1 MSSNKETPD
10 NQLPANARASR
21 ERDMDRAASP
31 GYWAVPVSRPSTLDR
46 RAAPPSA
53 TSAASS
59 ASHGGSAS
67 PPPPYNPFDELAP
80 ESLPTFSA
88 GVPFTTAPAPN
99 PFASPGSVP
108 TNPFA
113 DESLPQRATS
123 PGGHPR
129 GVSRSVDHGRPT
141 SSSSFRSRVQTPPA
155 ALVLPHQFT
164 IPISPGLAIN
174 SSPNRPGSGSR
185 HVRQAHSISVFGA
198 GRVEPY
204 AQFAAPSPGIDPRT
218 VFATGA
224 AADAPATRISG
235 SGTRTDV
242 APSPSPAPSPSRAL
256 NTPAGGPSESRPYTP
271 DDPVHPL
278 SVHPSPDLV
287 RDRVDPAW
295 PPLVPQRSIP
305 ILAVPPITTSHAAVA
320 PNPFRLDASLQT
332 PQSRAESP
340 KAWDFSSPT
349 SAIPLTHP
357 PPLGATSPASPVRPG
372 PDVNEPQP
380 VPPLARRFAGPPW
393 RQRLTEAWGSAKML
407 VSYVEAENKRNY
419 RSFLIGLVT
428 VFLVVVFLTLVRNAL
443 VRSSIV
449 FVKLSEDTVGQYD
462 LLMTPSQ
469 DGTSMFLNATDLTMR
484 LASVTSIR
492 GAVPRWILPVNVT
505 VSDQGQ
511 WNTSAVK
518 RDVLATAVVLIM
530 DTKLEQDL
538 GVGVSWKHRP
548 LGENEAHVTG
558 SLLRALGKRPNL
570 GDTINLKMDL
580 SVVMASAMGNSTSLN
595 QAQITLT
602 RTQLEMAILVTGA
615 NRTAIYQSA
624 QLQPDGTY
632 RVPLGAVTN
641 NQADQFATLTQ
652 TMTVVDAIEQPDG
665 KFPQNLGNVIVVDL
679 DPTEIMLKR
688 TAAQLA
694 QNPLA
699 ASAVPWKASDVASFR
714 LRDYA
719 MSMVLMMRD
728 RLAIYTMS
736 DIDRSRAIIEV
747 ANDVM
752 RVIGLFAPVDLVD
765 VLNLAL
771 KGTSFIRVFMDEIFF
786 TVIAVLSLLA
796 VLLIYSLLLADVEEK
811 TFEYGML
818 RTLGLRQTSLIHLL
832 ILQSIHFSVPAIGL
846 GLLVC
851 VILYVPVEF
860 FLSSFAAVPM
870 ALQLDPSAWGLGIGL
885 GLILPLVGMLVPI
898 RRALTQTLRDAL
910 DIYHHVVFDSIV
922 TIKRLTDLGINI
934 GETILALLLVGV
946 GFMVYYMVPVAF
958 IFNDTGLL
966 FRILTIILLGMV
978 VGQTLVAQVLQHVLE
993 MAVMA
998 IMVVAAGDKVILG
1011 VVAKNLASHLKR
1023 NQKTALMFTLC
1034 LAYIIFAAVM
1044 FQLQANTLAQTL
1056 EWTYGADLVV
1066 QGKSFISPLPEPR
1079 LDQYLRTVP
1088 DVAGFTFL
1096 TWPLTSYYV
1105 VSTTRFASLA
1115 SLDRPQ
1121 AQILGVQRNYL
1132 DVALGQYYMPV
1143 TVADG
1148 LAPSAV
1154 IPALSTPLLPF
1165 VPADMRVVPPP
1176 PLTSPPVANETA
1188 AYTSAIPVVISEAV
1202 ADTLYATPSTNCVIE
1217 VEYWPGGTAAWSV
1230 TRQQLARPLAIVKK
1244 LPGLAGV
1251 NRLTVSKAPL
1261 LVSMDRYQALLDDVD
1276 AVAGTS
1282 YTRVVSM
1289 PAVVGNVS
1297 AADARGRGWTVPKK
1311 TLLVRLR
1318 GGMSDLQVEAVINGL
1333 NTVLGDHDLQVQN
1346 LRYQLKATDSAA
1358 FFINLLFNIVALVG
1372 ILLSFFVLWL
1382 SFTANLREN
1391 AWEFGVLRAIGLDGS
1406 TVVRVYVYEA
1416 LAIVIATVVLGTLVG
1431 GITAVTVTLQF
1442 NLFTEMPMVLAF
1454 PSGLYAFVV
1463 VFSVVVAVAGSWYPA
1478 SQYRQKKIA
1487 MALKGM

>member
-1 MSSNKETPD
+1 MSSNKDTSGS
-10 NQLPANARASR
+10 QLPAIARAGR
-21 ERDMDRAASP
+21 EREADHAASP
-31 GYWAVPVSRPSTLDR
+31 GSWAVPVSRPSTMDR
-46 RAAPPSA
+46 RAPPPSA

-59 ASHGGSAS
+59 ESHGGSAS

-80 ESLPTFSA
+80 ESLPTLSA
-88 GVPFTTAPAPN
+88 GAPFPAALAPN
-99 PFASPGSVP
+99 PFTAPSPVA

-113 DESLPQRATS
+113 TDSPPTRATS

-129 GVSRSVDHGRPT
+129 GVSRSVDHGRPS
-141 SSSSFRSRVQTPPA
+141 SSSSFRSRAQTPT
-155 ALVLPHQFT
+155 ALALPQQFT

-174 SSPNRPGSGSR
+174 SSPNRSGSR
-185 HVRQAHSISVFGA
+185 HVRQAHSISVFGT

-204 AQFAAPSPGIDPRT
+204 AQFAPPSPAIDPRT
-218 VFATGA
+218 VLATGTSA
-224 AADAPATRISG
+224 AAAARNSG
-235 SGTRTDV
+235 SGTRVDA

-256 NTPAGGPSESRPYTP
+256 NIPEGPSESRPYTP

-295 PPLVPQRSIP
+295 PPMVPQRSIP
-305 ILAVPPITTSHAAVA
+305 VLAIPPITTDSRAAVA

-340 KAWDFSSPT
+340 KAWDFPPT
-349 SAIPLTHP
+349 SATPLTH
-357 PPLGATSPASPVRPG
+357 PPLGATSPSSPVLSG
-372 PDVNEPQP
+372 PDIDEPQP
-380 VPPLARRFAGPPW
+380 VPPHTRRPAGPQW
-393 RQRLTEAWGSAKML
+393 RQRLAEAWGSAKML
-407 VSYVEAENKRNY
+407 VSYVEAENIRNY
-419 RSFLIGLVT
+419 RSFLIGLAT

-469 DGTSMFLNATDLTMR
+469 DGTSMFLNATDLTTQ
-484 LASVTSIR
+484 LASVASIR
-492 GAVPRWILPVNVT
+492 GSVPRWILPVNVT
-505 VSDQGQ
+505 ASDQGQ
-511 WNTSAVK
+511 WNTSAVN

-530 DTKLEQDL
+530 DSKLEQDL
-538 GVGVSWKHRP
+538 GVGASWKHRS

-580 SVVMASAMGNSTSLN
+580 SVMMASAVGNSTSLN

-602 RTQLEMAILVTGA
+602 RTQLETAILVTGA
-615 NRTAIYQSA
+615 NRTAVYQSA
-624 QLQPDGTY
+624 QLQPDGTF

-679 DPTEIMLKR
+679 DPTEILLKR
-688 TAAQLA
+688 MAAQLA

-699 ASAVPWKASDVASFR
+699 ASAVPWKASDVATFR

-719 MSMVLMMRD
+719 MSMVLMIRD

-736 DIDRSRAIIEV
+736 DTDRNRAIIEV

-752 RVIGLFAPVDLVD
+752 RLIGLFAPVDLVD

-998 IMVVAAGDKVILG
+998 LMVVAARDKVILG

-1079 LDQYLRTVP
+1079 LDQYMRTMS

-1105 VSTTRFASLA
+1105 ISTTRFASLA

-1121 AQILGVQRNYL
+1121 AQIIGVQRNYL
-1132 DVALGQYYMPV
+1132 VVALGQYYMPV

-1154 IPALSTPLLPF
+1154 IPALSTPLSPF

-1176 PLTSPPVANETA
+1176 PLTSPPVANVTA
-1188 AYTSAIPVVISEAV
+1188 AYASAIPVVISEAV
-1202 ADTLYATPSTNCVIE
+1202 ADTLYATTTTNCVIE
-1217 VEYWPGGTAAWSV
+1217 VEYWPGGAAAWSV

-1289 PAVVGNVS
+1289 PAVVRNVS
-1297 AADARGRGWTVPKK
+1297 AAESRRRGWAVPKK

-1318 GGMSDLQVEAVINGL
+1318 PGMSDLQVEAVINGL

-1406 TVVRVYVYEA
+1406 TVLRVYVYEA
-1416 LAIVIATVVLGTLVG
+1416 LAIVIATILLGTLVG

-1442 NLFTEMPMVLAF
+1442 NLFTEMPMTLAF
-1454 PSGLYAFVV
+1454 PSGLYTFVV
-1463 VFSVVVAVAGSWYPA
+1463 VFSIVVAVAGSWYPA

>member
-1 MSSNKETPD
+1 
-10 NQLPANARASR
+10 
-21 ERDMDRAASP
+21 
-31 GYWAVPVSRPSTLDR
+31 
-46 RAAPPSA
+46 
-53 TSAASS
+53 
-59 ASHGGSAS
+59 
-67 PPPPYNPFDELAP
+67 
-80 ESLPTFSA
+80 
-88 GVPFTTAPAPN
+88 
-99 PFASPGSVP
+99 
-108 TNPFA
+108 
-113 DESLPQRATS
+113 
-123 PGGHPR
+123 
-129 GVSRSVDHGRPT
+129 
-141 SSSSFRSRVQTPPA
+141 
-155 ALVLPHQFT
+155 
-164 IPISPGLAIN
+164 
-174 SSPNRPGSGSR
+174 
-185 HVRQAHSISVFGA
+185 
-198 GRVEPY
+198 
-204 AQFAAPSPGIDPRT
+204 
-218 VFATGA
+218 
-224 AADAPATRISG
+224 
-235 SGTRTDV
+235 
-242 APSPSPAPSPSRAL
+242 
-256 NTPAGGPSESRPYTP
+256 
-271 DDPVHPL
+271 
-278 SVHPSPDLV
+278 
-287 RDRVDPAW
+287 
-295 PPLVPQRSIP
+295 
-305 ILAVPPITTSHAAVA
+305 
-320 PNPFRLDASLQT
+320 
-332 PQSRAESP
+332 
-340 KAWDFSSPT
+340 
-349 SAIPLTHP
+349 
-357 PPLGATSPASPVRPG
+357 
-372 PDVNEPQP
+372 
-380 VPPLARRFAGPPW
+380 
-393 RQRLTEAWGSAKML
+393 ML

-469 DGTSMFLNATDLTMR
+469 DGTSMFLNATDLTTR
-484 LASVTSIR
+484 LASVDSIR

-505 VSDQGQ
+505 ASDQGQ
-511 WNTSAVK
+511 WNTSAVN

-530 DTKLEQDL
+530 DSKLEEDL
-538 GVGVSWKHRP
+538 GVGVSWKHRA

-580 SVVMASAMGNSTSLN
+580 SAMMASAMGNSTSLN

-602 RTQLEMAILVTGA
+602 RTQLETAILVTGA

-679 DPTEIMLKR
+679 DPTEILLKR

-699 ASAVPWKASDVASFR
+699 ASAVPWKTSDVASFR

-736 DIDRSRAIIEV
+736 DTDRNRAIIEV

-752 RVIGLFAPVDLVD
+752 RVVGLFAPVDLVD

-922 TIKRLTDLGINI
+922 TIKRLSDLGINI

-998 IMVVAAGDKVILG
+998 LMVVAARDRVILG

-1066 QGKSFISPLPEPR
+1066 QGKAFISPLPEPR
-1079 LDQYLRTVP
+1079 LDQHLRTVS

-1105 VSTTRFASLA
+1105 ISTTRFASLA

-1132 DVALGQYYMPV
+1132 DVVLGQYYMPV

-1154 IPALSTPLLPF
+1154 IPALSTPLSPF
-1165 VPADMRVVPPP
+1165 VPADMRAVPPP
-1176 PLTSPPVANETA
+1176 PLTSPPVTNVTA
-1188 AYTSAIPVVISEAV
+1188 AYASAIPVVISEAV
-1202 ADTLYATPSTNCVIE
+1202 ADMLYATPSTNCVIE

-1261 LVSMDRYQALLDDVD
+1261 LVSMDQYQALLDDVD
-1276 AVAGTS
+1276 TVAGTS
-1282 YTRVVSM
+1282 YTRVVSL

-1297 AADARGRGWTVPKK
+1297 ATESRRRGWTVPKK

-1318 GGMSDLQVEAVINGL
+1318 AGMSDLQVEAVINGL

-1372 ILLSFFVLWL
+1372 ILLSFFVIWL

-1416 LAIVIATVVLGTLVG
+1416 LAIVIATILLGTLVG

-1442 NLFTEMPMVLAF
+1442 NLFTEMPMTLAF
-1454 PSGLYAFVV
+1454 PSGLFVFVV
-1463 VFSVVVAVAGSWYPA
+1463 VFSVVVAVVGSWYPA